1 MKGKKIKSEEIK
13 SNDNFGIKYQNAS
26 NSSKINENQT
36 IEPCKMNK
44 DGILC
49 NRYSEIE
56 GTKLTS
62 TSSDENLWKL
72 RYEHDYSGNKT
83 LEKKFRRGNY
93 FSKRDVEG
101 KDNDPWSIISP
112 VGKYKNIHFFP
123 YIVYKSLCL
132 RYSI

>member
-1 MKGKKIKSEEIK
+1 
-13 SNDNFGIKYQNAS
+13 
-26 NSSKINENQT
+26 
-36 IEPCKMNK
+36 MNK

-72 RYEHDYSGNKT
+72 RYEHDYNGNKT
-83 LEKKFRRGNY
+83 LEQRFRRGNY

-112 VGKYKNIHFFP
+112 VGKYKHI
-123 YIVYKSLCL
+123 
-132 RYSI
+132 